1 MPLQT
6 YQHLSTNELSNDRN
20 QYQNI
25 DNVRSVLSP
34 SPSVPIRRVSF
45 TSVDE
50 KLTSQRRRYIYSG
63 MALLM
68 CLITF
73 VIQTE
78 TAGYLA
84 TTLKYKKPIFML
96 YITHSSWTFL
106 WPIQIGVLRLR
117 KWNLP
122 FNKFWR
128 LHLDNVL
135 TTAEMILDK
144 NTADHRPRHHHH
156 HRHPRTIP
164 GTSGNVYSAL
174 LPLFKIF
181 KLCVYLFTALTVA
194 GSSWY
199 IAINLTTTSD
209 ITAIYNS
216 SAFFAYAFS
225 VPLLHEAFRWDKAVS
240 VIIAMLG
247 VLIVAYGGGTDSND
261 IDSSKYPHRLIGNFV
276 IGIGAV
282 LYGLYEVLYKKLA
295 CPPSTISPRRQA
307 VFANVVGSGI
317 GLATF
322 LILWILLPILH
333 YTKLEEFELP
343 TGKILGLL
351 ITSVLSNMLFS
362 GGMLVLMSLTSPVL
376 SSVASLLT
384 IFLVAIVDWA
394 LFGVPVTGAG
404 AFGCVLIVIAFL
416 LLSYATWQEL
426 SEEDDG
432 LLESEY
438 DEEAF

>member
-1 MPLQT
+1 MSSPT
-6 YQHLSTNELSNDRN
+6 YQQLPTNELANDRN
-20 QYQNI
+20 MYQNL
-25 DNVRSVLSP
+25 DSVRSVVSP
-34 SPSVPIRRVSF
+34 VGGEIRRPSIA
-45 TSVDE
+45 SVDE
-50 KLTSQRRRYIYSG
+50 KLVGQRRRYIYSG
-63 MALLM
+63 MALM
-68 CLITF
+68 VCLITF

-78 TAGYLA
+78 SAGYLA
-84 TTLKYKKPIFML
+84 TTLNYKKPIFML
-96 YITHSSWTFL
+96 YVTHSSWTFL
-106 WPIQIGVLRLR
+106 WPIQIGILRLR
-117 KWNLP
+117 KWSLP
-122 FNKFWR
+122 FSTFWR

-135 TTAEMILDK
+135 STAEMILDN
-144 NTADHRPRHHHH
+144 NTADHRPRNHHH
-156 HRHPRTIP
+156 HRHPRIGTR
-164 GTSGNVYSAL
+164 TSGIDYVVLIPL
-174 LPLFKIF
+174 LKIF
-181 KLCVYLFTALTVA
+181 KLCIYLFTALTIA

-225 VPLLHEAFRWDKAVS
+225 VPLLHEAFRWDKATS

-247 VLIVAYGGGTDSND
+247 VLIVAYGGGTDSSDND
-261 IDSSKYPHRLIGNFV
+261 TSKYPHRLIGNLV

-295 CPPSTISPRRQA
+295 CPPSTVSPRRQA

-333 YTKLEEFELP
+333 YTKLEEFEFP
-343 TGKILGLL
+343 TGKVLGLL
-351 ITSVLSNMLFS
+351 ITSVVSNMLFS

-384 IFLVAIVDWA
+384 IFLVALVDWA
-394 LFGVPVTGAG
+394 MFGVPVTAAG
-404 AFGCVLIVIAFL
+404 AFGCLLIVIAFL

-426 SEEDDG
+426 SEEDDS

-438 DEEAF
+438 NEEIL